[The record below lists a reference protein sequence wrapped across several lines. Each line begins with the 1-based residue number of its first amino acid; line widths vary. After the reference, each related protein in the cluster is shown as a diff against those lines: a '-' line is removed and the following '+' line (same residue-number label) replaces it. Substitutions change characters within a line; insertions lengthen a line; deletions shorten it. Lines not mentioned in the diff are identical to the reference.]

1 MGDFGAIVRVW
12 GRVVG
17 DQGHDVPMGDAVAA
31 QLVGHE
37 TRRLLTNI
45 SGRPADDWLGSS
57 IAETVIRD
65 HGAGPWS
72 LTSAPTAAAPETGAA
87 RYRFQG

>member
-1 MGDFGAIVRVW
+1 MVLGTRTIA
-12 GRVVG
+12 VVNR
-17 DQGHDVPMGDAVAA
+17 D
-31 QLVGHE
+31 
-37 TRRLLTNI
+37 RLLSIAVVPFANI

-72 LTSAPTAAAPETGAA
+72 LTSAPTWAAPGTGAT
-87 RYRFQG
+87 RCRSRG